1 MTTTHA
7 FALCSAIFWGAIANA
22 QPRFK
27 QFLWSHMWKKDFPEV
42 FDRVLLS
49 IFFLNV
55 LPILFSAR

>member
-1 MTTTHA
+1 MTTTPGVCA
-7 FALCSAIFWGAIANA
+7 VFRYFLGAIANA

-55 LPILFSAR
+55 LKILFSAR